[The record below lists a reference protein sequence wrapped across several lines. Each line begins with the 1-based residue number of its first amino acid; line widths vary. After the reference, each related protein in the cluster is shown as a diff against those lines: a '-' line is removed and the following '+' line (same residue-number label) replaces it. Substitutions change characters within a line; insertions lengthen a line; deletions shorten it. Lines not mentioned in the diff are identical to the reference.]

1 MGLLDKQNAPAQSAI
16 ASGRRRFFV
25 SYGDGT
31 YVPAL
36 RRIAGE
42 AIATGEFDVV
52 LSYGRDAVSEFVRNS
67 RAFSEP
73 RGAGLW
79 SWKPDI
85 ILRAMDEMSDGDVL
99 VYCDAGCSLRRCRE
113 WKRIWREMGGCELL
127 AQRIYQKMERWSRME
142 LAHEFDDIS
151 FRGLHQFMAT
161 VIVAVKSEF
170 TLRFFSE
177 WRRYMV
183 ERPELFVDV
192 TTDERKKQHPRFIES
207 RHDQSVFSALVYR
220 CLSRPETRN
229 CIRARWEHV
238 ENLDALRAQ
247 GIMATRWPNET
258 PYCPSLKDK
267 FEAYV
272 RRFLK
277 DYVWK
282 PLIANPVQCAAERS
296 NGIL

>member
-1 MGLLDKQNAPAQSAI
+1 MNLPDERNARPRPAV
-16 ASGRRRFFV
+16 ASGRRKFFV
-25 SYGDGT
+25 SYGAGK
-31 YVPAL
+31 YIPAVM
-36 RRIAGE
+36 RIAKE

-52 LSYGRDAVSEFVRNS
+52 HSYGQEDVSDLVR
-67 RAFSEP
+67 RCPAFSVA

-85 ILRAMDEMSDGDVL
+85 ILKAMEGMSNGDVL
-99 VYCDAGCSLRRCRE
+99 VYCDAGCTLRRCRE
-113 WKRIWREMGGCELL
+113 WERIWRDMDGCELL
-127 AQRIYQKMERWSRME
+127 AQRIYQKMERWSRIE
-142 LAHEFDDIS
+142 LAHEFNDIS

-161 VIVAVKSEF
+161 VIIAVKSEF

-192 TTDERKKQHPRFIES
+192 SLEERKSQLPCFIES

-220 CLSRPETRN
+220 YLSRPETRN

-238 ENLDALRAQ
+238 ENLDAFRAQ
-247 GIMATRWPNET
+247 GIMATRWPYET

-267 FEAYV
+267 IEAYA

-282 PLIANPVQCAAERS
+282 PLIASPVQCTAERR